1 MGSQNLRLGKRSHFL
16 IAFFFAMALLLVGVL
31 FQDRMSELLTYYT
44 ENQTKRQ
51 AETLA
56 SQAAEKLGTELEN
69 LDYIASKIEANPE
82 EIERLMPLVFN
93 DAGVKQG
100 LLAIDGH
107 AIFGDSLSLR
117 AFDGIQTSFRGK
129 SAVTF
134 VRDQGILFTCPVFH
148 GKNIKYVLYRL
159 YPMET
164 IKERFSI
171 SCYDDIGRMCVVTR
185 DGDIV
190 IPFAQVDGED
200 ISFLQSGEFRE
211 LFQSMHQEMEIS
223 VAAARTFHTKRGEL
237 ILFGAE
243 IPGMDY
249 LVAGFVPKEKAAE
262 GIGNLTH
269 LVVWVFGLLLL
280 LIALGAVY
288 LVQVRG
294 KIDESEALG
303 RAKAAAEEASRA
315 KSDFL
320 ANMSHEIRTPINVV
334 LGLNEVILRECGDKN
349 ILSYAEGV
357 KTAGNTLL
365 GLVNDILDFSK
376 IEAGKMEIAPVEYDI
391 SFLLNDLVNM
401 IRTKADEKGLAFT
414 VDVDREI
421 PKFLYGDEVRVKQ
434 VITNIL
440 TNAVKYTEEGGVT
453 FSVGFEHCEENP
465 GSVILLVAVKDTG
478 IGIKP
483 EDISKLFSKFDRIEE
498 KRNRHVEGTGLGMA
512 ITQNLLNM
520 MGTSLQVES
529 TYGLGSKFYF
539 RLEQDVVKWEPLG
552 DYEASSRVLLDKC
565 EHYREKFTAPDACVL
580 MVDDNAM
587 NLLVFKSLLKQTQ
600 VKIDTAND
608 GDEGLFLA
616 RKKKYDLI
624 FLDHMMPGKDGIETL
639 REMRE
644 DMNGLNSNTPAIC
657 LTANAIS
664 GAREQYIAAGFDEYL
679 TKPVDSSKLED
690 VLMEYLPKK
699 VVGANSEEK
708 VSQEDSR
715 NDSKDDTKD
724 DVKDDIKDD
733 SREIPEILA
742 PLKKLDWLDVRTGM
756 LNSGDLETYL
766 SLLKIFSGTIDA
778 KAKEIEDFYT
788 TGNWK
793 NYVIKVHAMKSSA
806 RLVGAKDFGEEAQKL
821 ENAGKS
827 EDMDYIHAHHAALME
842 TYRSFRASLA
852 EFCASLESES

>member
-1 MGSQNLRLGKRSHFL
+1 MSSRNLLLGKGSHFL

-69 LDYIASKIEANPE
+69 LGYIASKIEANPE
-82 EIERLMPLVFN
+82 EIERLMPLVFHE
-93 DAGVKQG
+93 AGVKQG

-117 AFDGIQTSFRGK
+117 AFDGIQDSFRGK

-223 VAAARTFHTKRGEL
+223 VAAAHTFHTKRGEL

-243 IPGMDY
+243 IPDMDY

-262 GIGNLTH
+262 GIGNLTL

-294 KIDESEALG
+294 KIDESEALE

-315 KSDFL
+315 KSEFL
-320 ANMSHEIRTPINVV
+320 ANMSHEIRTPINSV

-365 GLVNDILDFSK
+365 GLINDILDFSK

-391 SFLLNDLVNM
+391 SLLLTDLVNM
-401 IRTKADEKGLAFT
+401 IRPKADEKRLAFT
-414 VDVDREI
+414 VDVDRKI

-434 VITNIL
+434 AIMNIL

-465 GSVILLVAVKDTG
+465 GSVILLVAVRDTG

-512 ITQNLLNM
+512 ITQNLLDM
-520 MGTSLQVES
+520 MGTTLQVES

-539 RLEQDVVKWEPLG
+539 RLKQDVVKWEPLG
-552 DYEASSRVLLDKC
+552 DYEASSRVLLEEC
-565 EHYREKFTAPDACVL
+565 ETYREKFTAPDARIL

-608 GDEGLFLA
+608 GYEGLSLA
-616 RKKKYDLI
+616 RKKKYDII

-644 DMNGLNSNTPAIC
+644 EVNGLNSNTPAIC

-679 TKPVDSSKLED
+679 TKPIDSGKLEE

-699 VVGANSEEK
+699 VIEADSEDREDKADSVDSEEK
-708 VSQEDSR
+708 VSKD
-715 NDSKDDTKD
+715 DSKDGSAE
-724 DVKDDIKDD
+724 V
-733 SREIPEILA
+733 PEILA

-778 KAKEIEDFYT
+778 KAKEIEDFYAV
-788 TGNWK
+788 GNWK
-793 NYVIKVHAMKSSA
+793 DYVIKVHAMKSSA

-827 EDMDYIHAHHAALME
+827 EDMDYIHAHHAALMD
-842 TYRSFRASLA
+842 TYRSFRAPLA